1 MGSESDTAIEQ
12 LEPSQ
17 RLYNVLRRGQLRTV
31 GQVLQQSE
39 TELLALR
46 GLDRT
51 LLAELRARL
60 RNYSGGDRP

>member
-1 MGSESDTAIEQ
+1 MGSESDTPIEQ

-60 RNYSGGDRP
+60 RDHSGGDRP